1 MKITQT
7 KKELFWE
14 IFRFLLVGG
23 TATIVDYFIFW
34 LFDGLLFP
42 LISTSAWWVTVSLV
56 LATALGFCAG
66 LIVNW
71 LLSVSF
77 VFRQVKNKEEVKSQ
91 KSFLIF
97 TVIGVIGLLIT
108 EIGVVALVALL
119 PEFPLF
125 GVTELL
131 GTTWA
136 KWTAKIIMTC
146 IVLVWNY
153 VGRKLFVFK

>member
-1 MKITQT
+1 M
-7 KKELFWE
+7 
-14 IFRFLLVGG
+14 
-23 TATIVDYFIFW
+23 
-34 LFDGLLFP
+34 
-42 LISTSAWWVTVSLV
+42 
-56 LATALGFCAG
+56 
-66 LIVNW
+66 
-71 LLSVSF
+71 
-77 VFRQVKNKEEVKSQ
+77 FRQVKNKEEANSK
-91 KSFLIF
+91 KGFLVF
-97 TVIGVIGLLIT
+97 TIIGVIGLLIT

-136 KWTAKIIMTC
+136 KWTAKIIMNC